1 MKRLFQQQLNLAPL
15 RYAIGMVE
23 YWNNGI
29 MGFGKMVCWI
39 IGKIHLAMGV
49 GANKYLFSF

>member
-1 MKRLFQQQLNLAPL
+1 
-15 RYAIGMVE
+15 MVE